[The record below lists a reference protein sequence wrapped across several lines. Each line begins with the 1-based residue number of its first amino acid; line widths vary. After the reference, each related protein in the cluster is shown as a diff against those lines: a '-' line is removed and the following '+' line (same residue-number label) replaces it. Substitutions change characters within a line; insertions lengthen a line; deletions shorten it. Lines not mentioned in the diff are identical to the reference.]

1 MKINSSVFKHLYQKK
16 SFTQET
22 LAEAMETKRSTI
34 NQWIVKESIPDKYIP
49 ALERIFGDEYLTFV
63 VDEMHILQ
71 EPQSKYDNGRIP
83 FYDIDVTA
91 GVVDVF
97 EDESTV
103 HATASIHVPGL
114 DADFAVPVHGNSMQ
128 PEISGGDWIAV
139 KRINDLSWWNFG
151 QKYLIVTA
159 EQRLVKIIKRH
170 EDDNLI
176 SLVSCNSDYD
186 TIDMPKKKVKQL
198 FMVVQVFK
206 REVV

>member
-1 MKINSSVFKHLYQKK
+1 MKIDGIMFKKAYKQKGLTQKK
-16 SFTQET
+16 ISE
-22 LAEAMETKRSTI
+22 LLDI
-34 NQWIVKESIPDKYIP
+34 NQPQLSDWIKRNSIPDIYIDKI
-49 ALERIFGDEYLTFV
+49 ERLLGIQLRDSLIV
-63 VDEMHILQ
+63 S
-71 EPQSKYDNGRIP
+71 EPIEQYEKGNGRIP

-91 GVVDVF
+91 GVLDVF

-170 EDDNLI
+170 TDENMI
-176 SLVSCNSDYD
+176 SLVSCNRDYD
-186 TIDMPKKKVKQL
+186 AIDMPKKKVKQL